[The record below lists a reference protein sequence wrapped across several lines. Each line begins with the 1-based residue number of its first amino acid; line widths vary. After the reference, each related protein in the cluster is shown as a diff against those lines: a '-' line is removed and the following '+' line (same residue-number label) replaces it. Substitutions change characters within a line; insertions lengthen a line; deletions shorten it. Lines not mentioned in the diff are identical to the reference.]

1 MEKCNKIFLINSFNS
16 SKYVND
22 AQILSRDIE
31 DKGFLT
37 ITVYGGALDFA
48 CVRLSEKKWVISIK
62 ENLSDN
68 NAFCGF
74 EQAFRVGYFR
84 DNSFRNS
91 TYIYIHDTCRISDNL
106 VERIN
111 KLPIVSGWIFAHIY
125 GLYNIGVC
133 DQAFL
138 LTRANDF
145 IHLGQYATHIPK
157 DNSIALEQ
165 GESIYIEGIE
175 IKPLIH
181 HSKRTL
187 ATVITD
193 EFSNC
198 DFMSLNAV
206 GASSESKRFV
216 TYIGSLGIYKFVG
229 SHVSYFVPIWASP
242 THEVQTQADYDT
254 MKASFAQI
262 QLSSQ
267 GNQIGTITPWI
278 PLPHTS

>member
-1 MEKCNKIFLINSFNS
+1 MENKIFLINSFNS
-16 SKYVND
+16 SKYVNN
-22 AQILSRDIE
+22 AQILSQDIE

-37 ITVYGGALDFA
+37 IIVYGGALEFA
-48 CVRLSEKKWVISIK
+48 CLKLSDKKWVISIK

-68 NAFCGF
+68 NAFFGF
-74 EQAFRVGYFR
+74 EQAFRVGHFR
-84 DNSFRNS
+84 ENSFRSS
-91 TYIYIHDTCRISDNL
+91 TYIYIHDTCQISDNF

-111 KLPIVSGWIFAHIY
+111 KIPSVSGWIFAHIY

-133 DQAFL
+133 DQTFL

-145 IHLGQYATHIPK
+145 KGMTHIPK
-157 DNSIALEQ
+157 DKSIALEQ
-165 GESIYIEGIE
+165 GESIHIEGIE

-181 HSKRTL
+181 YSKRTL
-187 ATVITD
+187 AKVITD
-193 EFSNC
+193 KFSNC

-206 GASSESKRFV
+206 GVSSDSKRFV

-242 THEVQTQADYDT
+242 AHEVQTQADYDT

-267 GNQIGTITPWI
+267 GRQIGNITPWI
-278 PLPHTS
+278 PLAP